1 MVMIVARLTLG
12 FSNRGG
18 WIHLVVLSLAG
29 GLIFYFVKDFLH
41 VMGTSGRL
49 HPIVAGFSP
58 GVIMVCLGVIL
69 LMRADEN

>member
-1 MVMIVARLTLG
+1 
-12 FSNRGG
+12 
-18 WIHLVVLSLAG
+18 VVLSLTG